1 MNTYE
6 LRLLLHHAFVL
17 VGRGAA
23 HWSKRIAICSDLGQL
38 FHHAE
43 TWGKHDTR
51 PQLGVHGCYECCEAI
66 HELLR

>member
-43 TWGKHDTR
+43 TWGKDDTR
-51 PQLGVHGCYECCEAI
+51 S
-66 HELLR
+66 

>member
-6 LRLLLHHAFVL
+6 LQLLLHHAFVL
-17 VGRGAA
+17 VGRGAV
-23 HWSKRIAICSDLGQL
+23 HWSKRIAIYSDLVQL

-51 PQLGVHGCYECCEAI
+51 P
-66 HELLR
+66 